1 MSKEKPRN
9 RGTEA
14 SGKRTGMK
22 QRSGSADPLV
32 QAAIGVRLRSYYEEV
47 AREPIPDRFV
57 ELLKQL
63 DGQKPNKS

>member
-14 SGKRTGMK
+14 SRKRTGMK
-22 QRSGSADPLV
+22 QSSDSADPLV

-47 AREPIPDRFV
+47 ASQPIPDRFV

-63 DGQKPNKS
+63 DEQKPDKG